1 MKILYRLD
9 VLNEHIGRLVSWLIW
24 IGAAILVYEVVMR
37 YAMNSPTSWAH
48 GYTQR
53 IFGSYFILLGT
64 FTLLRRGHVRIDL
77 FLRAEGT
84 RTRAVQDIFNYGMLL
99 IWMLALAYEGW
110 AFLQESILWEEVD
123 ESGLGHPL
131 WPPKLMLFLGASLM
145 AVQAVVEI
153 IHSALVLLRLD
164 AGVQRSISENE
175 GVQT

>member
-1 MKILYRLD
+1 MQILYRVD
-9 VLNEHIGRLVSWLIW
+9 VLNEYIGRLVSWLIW

-37 YAMNSPTSWAH
+37 YAVNSPTSWAH

-110 AFLQESILWEEVD
+110 GFLRESILWAEVD

-131 WPPKLMLFLGASLM
+131 WPPKLMLFVGGHCQLICTHLN
-145 AVQAVVEI
+145 
-153 IHSALVLLRLD
+153 
-164 AGVQRSISENE
+164 AG
-175 GVQT
+175 